1 MIIRHELITKYDSY
15 IFKIPYGVR
24 DKVMVKVGEMV
35 KPGDNLVE
43 RKNNSKAYSLF
54 VPNQLEISIKEIP
67 KYLMCIDGEF
77 VNEGDVL
84 VEKPNQG
91 GLTVAKLIAPVEGVV
106 DLERIGSGYLD
117 ILGEEGE
124 SVSKSTFTG
133 KVIDVNLV
141 DGIVFE
147 SSASAMDIK
156 ILSKMYQKG
165 EPEKII
171 GEFVVVGDGSSL
183 QLKADDNTDYANKIV
198 FAGKYLHT
206 SLLQDLF
213 ERGASFVLA
222 YSMEYPDFRKQTLP
236 IGLLGGFGEIS
247 CSNSIMSLL
256 SARNG
261 DLCSIDLDE
270 SQIFFLSDR
279 KEKAEKKDSSFVQNA
294 VGSTIRSLS
303 PANYSMLGKV
313 SGIEEDRA
321 YISVEWENGAKGL
334 IEIGSVEF
342 VSL

>member
-1 MIIRHELITKYDSY
+1 MIIKHELITRYDAY
-15 IFKIPYGVR
+15 QFKIPYGVR
-24 DKVMVKVGEMV
+24 DKVLVKVGNNV
-35 KPGDNLVE
+35 KVGDELVE
-43 RKNNSKAYSLF
+43 RKENLTAYSIF
-54 VPNQLEISIKEIP
+54 IPNELDMTVKEIP
-67 KYLMCIDGEF
+67 QYITCIHGEF
-77 VNEGDVL
+77 VNEGDTL

-91 GLTVAKLIAPVEGVV
+91 GLTVAKLVSPVEGVV
-106 DLERIGSGYLD
+106 DLERIEAGYLD

-133 KVIDVNLV
+133 KVLDINPV

-156 ILSKMYQKG
+156 ILSKMYQKE

-183 QLKADDNTDYANKIV
+183 QLKADDTDYTNKIV

-213 ERGASFVLA
+213 ERGAAFVLA
-222 YSMEYPDFRKQTLP
+222 YSMEYADFRRQTLP
-236 IGLLGGFGEIS
+236 LGLLGGFGEVS
-247 CSNSIMSLL
+247 CSNSILSLL
-256 SARNG
+256 SARDG
-261 DLCSIDLDE
+261 DLCSIDLNE
-270 SQIFFLSDR
+270 SQIFFLSDK
-279 KEKAEKKDSSFVQNA
+279 KEKVKTKESAFVQNA
-294 VGSTIRSLS
+294 VGSIVRSLS

-313 SGIEEDRA
+313 TGMEEDRA
-321 YISVEWENGAKGL
+321 HIAVAWENGSQGL

-342 VSL
+342 VCF

>member
-15 IFKIPYGVR
+15 QFKIPYGVR
-24 DKVMVKVGEMV
+24 DKVLVKVGDTV
-35 KPGDNLVE
+35 KPGDDLVE
-43 RKNNSKAYSLF
+43 RKDNAKAYSLF
-54 VPNQLEISIKEIP
+54 VPNQLNISIKEIP
-67 KYLMCIDGEF
+67 QYITCIHGEF

-91 GLTVAKLIAPVEGVV
+91 GLTVAELVSPVEGVV
-106 DLERIGSGYLD
+106 DLDRIEAGYLD

-124 SVSKSTFTG
+124 STSRSTFAG
-133 KVIDVNLV
+133 KVIDINLV
-141 DGIVFE
+141 DGIVLE

-156 ILSKMYQKG
+156 ILSKMYQKE

-171 GEFVVVGDGSSL
+171 GEFVVVGDGNSL
-183 QLKADDNTDYANKIV
+183 QLRADDTDYSNKIV

-213 ERGASFVLA
+213 ERGAAFVLA

-236 IGLLGGFGEIS
+236 LGLLGGFGEIS

-256 SARNG
+256 AARNG
-261 DLCSIDLDE
+261 ELCSVDLNE
-270 SQIFFLSDR
+270 SQIFFLSDK
-279 KEKAEKKDSSFVQNA
+279 KENMKTKESSFIQNA
-294 VGSTIRSLS
+294 VGSFIRSLS
-303 PANYSMLGKV
+303 PGNYSMLGKV
-313 SGIEEDRA
+313 LGIEEDRA
-321 YISVEWENGAKGL
+321 YISVEWENGSKGI

>member
-15 IFKIPYGVR
+15 QFKIPYGIR
-24 DKVMVKVGEMV
+24 DKVLV
-35 KPGDNLVE
+35 KPGQRVSPGDELVE
-43 RKNNSKAYSLF
+43 RRDNSKAYSLF
-54 VPNQLEISIKEIP
+54 IPSQIDITIKEIP
-67 KYLMCIDGEF
+67 QYLTCINGEF

-84 VEKPNQG
+84 IEKPNRG
-91 GLTVAKLIAPVEGVV
+91 GLTVASLVAPVEGVV
-106 DLERIGSGYLD
+106 DLERISGGYLD

-124 SVSKSTFTG
+124 FVSKSTFSGT
-133 KVIDVNLV
+133 VDDVNLV
-141 DGIVFE
+141 DGIILT

-156 ILSKMYQKG
+156 ILSKMYQKN
-165 EPEKII
+165 EPEKVI
-171 GEFVVVGDGSSL
+171 GEFVVVGDGNSL
-183 QLKADDNTDYANKIV
+183 QLRADDTDYSNKIV

-222 YSMEYPDFRKQTLP
+222 YSMEYTDFRRQTLP
-236 IGLLGGFGEIS
+236 LGLLGGFGEIS

-256 SARNG
+256 IARNG

-279 KEKAEKKDSSFVQNA
+279 KESPKKKESSFVQNA
-294 VGSTIRSLS
+294 VGSIVRSLS

-313 SGIEEDRA
+313 SGVEEDRA
-321 YISVEWENGAKGL
+321 YISVEWENGSKG
-334 IEIGSVEF
+334 IIDIGAVEF